1 MENYNKLTKNI
12 IHALGEI
19 SHQYDLYTG
28 LHVKRTARYA
38 KILAKKIGYKKNS
51 LHDFELACFLHDIGK
66 IGIPQSILRKKGK
79 LSDEE
84 FEIMKTHSEIG
95 AKILSKFNFGIFK
108 MAKKI
113 ALDHHERYD
122 GTGYPRGLVGKKISI
137 EGRILAAADV
147 FDALMSKRAY
157 KDEWSFDEAI
167 DELKNLMFTHLDGE
181 IVMVLLKNKMT
192 FKKEYEKFKK
202 MEEKLGI

>member
-1 MENYNKLTKNI
+1 
-12 IHALGEI
+12 
-19 SHQYDLYTG
+19 
-28 LHVKRTARYA
+28 
-38 KILAKKIGYKKNS
+38 
-51 LHDFELACFLHDIGK
+51 
-66 IGIPQSILRKKGK
+66 
-79 LSDEE
+79 
-84 FEIMKTHSEIG
+84 MKTHSEIG
-95 AKILSKFNFGIFK
+95 AKFLSKFNFGIFK

-147 FDALMSKRAY
+147 FDDLMSKRAY